1 MQAFQYKLESFEG
14 PLDLLLHLI
23 AQRKMDIH
31 DVPILALIEQ
41 YLEIM
46 ASLHSAKLEIQAEFL
61 EMAARLVFIKSK
73 ALLPKHNDEEDPAE
87 ALRQEL
93 LDYRDCQLLA
103 EQLCQRGNGFGM
115 MPRPAEEIPPDY
127 TYIHTH
133 QPRDL
138 FAAYLAAA
146 GRGKRRLPPPVEA
159 FSGII
164 AHTIVSVV
172 SRYGFLYDRLAKL
185 KRSSM
190 QNLLAESGSRS
201 EMVATFLAVLM
212 LVKANR
218 VTAHG
223 LGAATVLQLQENQ
236 EEWRD
241 IDDDEQ

>member
-1 MQAFQYKLESFEG
+1 MNAFQYQLEGFEG
-14 PLDLLLHLI
+14 PMDLLLHLI
-23 AQRKMDIH
+23 SQRKVSIH

-46 ASLHSAKLEIQAEFL
+46 ADLRDAKLEVQAEFL

-87 ALRQEL
+87 VLRQEL
-93 LDYRDCQLLA
+93 LDYRECQLLA
-103 EQLCQRGNGFGM
+103 EELRKRGNGFGLM
-115 MPRPAEEIPPDY
+115 ARPADEIAPDY
-127 TYIHTH
+127 TYVHTH
-133 QPRDL
+133 KPREL

-172 SRYGFLYDRLAKL
+172 SRYSFLFRRLTKL
-185 KRSSM
+185 KKSTM
-190 QNLLAESGSRS
+190 HALLAESESRS
-201 EMVATFLAVLM
+201 EMVATFLAVLS

-218 VTAHG
+218 VMAHG
-223 LGAATVLQLQENQ
+223 TGEYTVLELQNNQ

-241 IDDDEQ
+241 IEDEA

>member
-1 MQAFQYKLESFEG
+1 MEAFQYKLQAFEG
-14 PLDLLLHLI
+14 PMDLLLHLVS
-23 AQRKMDIH
+23 QRKVSIH

-41 YLEIM
+41 YLGIM
-46 ASLHSAKLEIQAEFL
+46 AQMHDAKLEIQAEFL

-73 ALLPKHNDEEDPAE
+73 ALLPKHGDEEDPAE
-87 ALRQEL
+87 VLRQEL

-103 EQLCQRGNGFGM
+103 EQLKKRGNGFGLFA
-115 MPRPAEEIPPDY
+115 RPAEEIAPNY
-127 TYIHTH
+127 TYIHSH
-133 QPRDL
+133 RPRDL

-164 AHTIVSVV
+164 AQTFVSVL
-172 SRYGFLYDRLAKL
+172 SRYNFLYGRLGAF
-185 KRSSM
+185 KRASLHT
-190 QNLLAESGSRS
+190 LLEESGSRS

-223 LGAATVLQLQENQ
+223 SGLGAVLALQTNEQ
-236 EEWRD
+236 EWRE
-241 IDDDEQ
+241 IDDE